1 MIIASKGHVRMKGCC
16 IDVISEFASIAA
28 VLFEDADI
36 TPDIL
41 KAAIDLVYL
50 EKKDGDKE

>member
-16 IDVISEFASIAA
+16 IDFISEFAAIAA
-28 VLFEDADI
+28 SLMENSDI

-41 KAAIDLVYL
+41 KAAIDLAYL
-50 EKKDGDKE
+50 EKKDDKTT